1 MIDEEDDDRT
11 VTSPVTRWADADA
24 GRLPVLI
31 VLRGA
36 QLGRRYLLNEKR
48 FVLGRRDSVSTLI
61 IPGDPKISSRHC
73 EIEHEADA
81 DRWVLRDAGSTNGT
95 HLNGKAVD
103 TAELAEGDKLLLG
116 DTFLKFSFH
125 DELESE
131 FHHEVDRLMNI
142 DELTGLV
149 VLRVFRERFHAL
161 FDACARTR
169 RSLALLMMD
178 LDGLK
183 KINDTHG
190 HQAGALT
197 IAGVGHMLG
206 ELIGGAGEV
215 ARFGGDEFMAAFP
228 DHDRSAAVAQGE
240 RVRAAL
246 AAQKFAFGEVQLRPT
261 ISIGAA
267 AFPEDAT
274 TPERLTRA
282 ADEALY
288 RAKAAGRDRVST

>member
-1 MIDEEDDDRT
+1 MSEEDDDRT
-11 VTSPVTRWADADA
+11 VMSAVPRWTEADA

-48 FVLGRRDSVSTLI
+48 FVLGRRDNVSTLV

-73 EIEHEADA
+73 EIEHDGEG
-81 DRWVLRDAGSTNGT
+81 DRWLLRDAGSTNGT
-95 HLNGKAVD
+95 HLNGKPVE

-125 DELESE
+125 DEVESE

-161 FDACARTR
+161 FDTCARSR

-206 ELIGGAGEV
+206 ELVGDAGVV
-215 ARFGGDEFMAAFP
+215 ARFGGDEYMAAFP
-228 DHDRSAAVAQGE
+228 DHDRQAGVAQGE

-246 AAQKFAFGEVQLRPT
+246 AAQKFAFGEVLLRPT

-274 TPERLTRA
+274 TPERLTRV

>member
-1 MIDEEDDDRT
+1 MIDDDDRT
-11 VTSPVTRWADADA
+11 VMSDVPGWEEPEA

-36 QLGRRYLLNEKR
+36 QLGRRYLMNEKR
-48 FVLGRRDSVSTLI
+48 FALGRRENVATLV
-61 IPGDPKISSRHC
+61 IPGDPKISSKHC
-73 EIEHEADA
+73 EIEHDA
-81 DRWVLRDAGSTNGT
+81 ARDCWVVRDAGSTNGT
-95 HLNGKAVD
+95 RLNGRMVD
-103 TAELAEGDKLLLG
+103 LADLAEGDKLLLG
-116 DTFLKFSFH
+116 DTVLKFSFH
-125 DELESE
+125 DEVESE

-149 VLRVFRERFHAL
+149 VLRVFRERFHEGFAS
-161 FDACARTR
+161 CSRTR
-169 RSLALLMMD
+169 RPLALLMMD

-197 IAGVGHMLG
+197 ISGVGYMLG
-206 ELIGGAGEV
+206 ELVGTRGMI

-228 DHDRSAAVAQGE
+228 GLDSQAAVAAGE
-240 RVRAAL
+240 QIRAAL
-246 AAQKFAFGEVQLRPT
+246 AAQKFAFGEVLLRPT
-261 ISIGAA
+261 ISIGVAA
-267 AFPEDAT
+267 MPEDAT
-274 TPERLTRA
+274 TPERLIRV

>member
-1 MIDEEDDDRT
+1 MSDDDDRT
-11 VTSPVTRWADADA
+11 VMSEMPRWTEPEA

-48 FVLGRRDSVSTLI
+48 FVLGRRDAVATLI

-73 EIEHEADA
+73 EIEHDGDG
-81 DRWVLRDAGSTNGT
+81 DRWVVRDAGSTNGT
-95 HLNGKAVD
+95 HVNGKAVE
-103 TAELAEGDKLLLG
+103 TGELAEGDKLLLG
-116 DTFLKFSFH
+116 DTVLKFSFH
-125 DELESE
+125 DEVESE

-161 FDACARTR
+161 FDTCARAR
-169 RSLALLMMD
+169 RPLALLMMD

-190 HQAGALT
+190 HQAGAMT
-197 IAGVGHMLG
+197 ISGVGHMLG
-206 ELIGGAGEV
+206 ELIGTAGIV

-228 DHDRSAAVAQGE
+228 DHDRRAGVAEGE

-246 AAQKFAFGEVQLRPT
+246 AAQKFAFGEAVLRPT

-267 AFPEDAT
+267 SLPEDAT
-274 TPERLTRA
+274 TPERLIRV

>member
-1 MIDEEDDDRT
+1 MAEEEDDDRT
-11 VTSPVTRWADADA
+11 VMSAVPRWADSDG

-36 QLGRRYLLNEKR
+36 QLGRRYLLNESR
-48 FVLGRRDSVSTLI
+48 FVLGRRDTVSTLV

-73 EIEHEADA
+73 EIVHDADT

-95 HLNGKAVD
+95 HLNGKPVE

-149 VLRVFRERFHAL
+149 VLRVFRERFNAT
-161 FDACARTR
+161 FAACARAH

-190 HQAGALT
+190 HQAGATT

-206 ELIGGAGEV
+206 ELVGDAGMV
-215 ARFGGDEFMAAFP
+215 ARFGGDEYMAAFP
-228 DHDRSAAVAQGE
+228 DHDRAGGVAQGE

-246 AAQKFAFGEVQLRPT
+246 AAQKFAFGEVLLKPT
-261 ISIGAA
+261 ISIGVA

>member
-1 MIDEEDDDRT
+1 MVEDDDDRT
-11 VTSPVTRWADADA
+11 VMSEMPRWAEPEA

-36 QLGRRYLLNEKR
+36 QFGRRYLLNEKR
-48 FVLGRRDSVSTLI
+48 FVLGRRDVVSTLV

-73 EIEHEADA
+73 EIVHEEGEG
-81 DRWVLRDAGSTNGT
+81 DRWLLRDAGSTNGT
-95 HLNGKAVD
+95 HLNGKVVES
-103 TAELAEGDKLLLG
+103 AELAEGDKILLG
-116 DTFLKFSFH
+116 DTVLKFSFH
-125 DELESE
+125 DEVESE

-149 VLRVFRERFHAL
+149 VLRVFRERFHSL
-161 FDACARTR
+161 FDTCARAR
-169 RSLALLMMD
+169 RPLALLMMD

-206 ELIGGAGEV
+206 ELVGNAGTV
-215 ARFGGDEFMAAFP
+215 ARFGGDEYMAAFP
-228 DHDRSAAVAQGE
+228 DHDRQAGVAQGE
-240 RVRAAL
+240 RVRTAL
-246 AAQKFAFGEVQLRPT
+246 AAQKFAFGEVLLRPT
-261 ISIGAA
+261 ISIGVAA
-267 AFPEDAT
+267 LPEDAT
-274 TPERLTRA
+274 TPERLTRV

>member
-1 MIDEEDDDRT
+1 MIEDDDRT
-11 VTSPVTRWADADA
+11 VMSEMPRWEEPEA

-36 QLGRRYLLNEKR
+36 QLGRRYLMNEKR
-48 FVLGRRDSVSTLI
+48 FVLGRRENVATLV
-61 IPGDPKISSRHC
+61 IPGDPKISSKHC
-73 EIEHEADA
+73 QIEHDPE
-81 DRWVLRDAGSTNGT
+81 RDCWIVRDSGSTNGT
-95 HLNGKAVD
+95 RLNGKVVELAD
-103 TAELAEGDKLLLG
+103 LAEGDKLLLG
-116 DTFLKFSFH
+116 DTVLKFSFH
-125 DELESE
+125 DEVESE

-149 VLRVFRERFHAL
+149 VLRVFRERFHEA
-161 FDACARTR
+161 FASCARTR
-169 RSLALLMMD
+169 RPLALLMMD

-190 HQAGALT
+190 HQAGAMT

-206 ELIGGAGEV
+206 DLIGTRGMV

-228 DHDRSAAVAQGE
+228 GLDRQAAVAEGE
-240 RVRAAL
+240 TVRAAL
-246 AAQKFAFGEVQLRPT
+246 AAQKFAFGEALLRPT
-261 ISIGAA
+261 ISIGVAA
-267 AFPEDAT
+267 MPEDAT
-274 TPERLTRA
+274 TPERLIRV